1 MKPLLKEEVFIQ
13 IPFLL
18 SAKIAKN
25 ISNNETIQ

>member
-1 MKPLLKEEVFIQ
+1 MKPLQKEVFIQ